1 MFVDDECVYRISIK
15 GMKEM
20 EKGGKREMET
30 WFFSKEKALS
40 FHTKEWLH
48 SLGTLKISRV
58 WSILI

>member
-1 MFVDDECVYRISIK
+1 MFVDDECVSRISIK

-40 FHTKEWLH
+40 FHTKE
-48 SLGTLKISRV
+48 
-58 WSILI
+58 